1 MNNQCEG
8 IILHQRE
15 YKDNDIILTVLSKEY
30 GKISFVARGIKK
42 ASSKNASSCT
52 PFTKSIFYFNYRETS
67 DLQSLKTA
75 ERIQMY
81 RHIYDDLRKQVIASI
96 ICEMCM
102 KIDCEQH
109 AYLYELLQLCLSYL
123 DVGNNDYGVFAFFTA
138 KMNEVAGV
146 NPDVDGCV
154 HCGNDHNIAGISIYD
169 GGFICA
175 NCFDVSKHQHI
186 SIDRLRFF
194 RLFHKAKINDYPILE
209 SLKMYSYQDVEPI
222 ITMFIEYS
230 GIHLTGMKL
239 LREIITFEP
248 IE

>member
-8 IILHQRE
+8 IVLHQRE
-15 YKDNDIILTVLSKEY
+15 YKDNDMILTVLSKDY

-102 KIDCEQH
+102 KIDSEQFP
-109 AYLYELLQLCLSYL
+109 YLYELLQQCLSYL
-123 DVGNNDYGVFAFFTA
+123 DTGNNDYGVFAFFTA

-186 SIDRLRFF
+186 SIERLRFF

-209 SLKMYSYQDVEPI
+209 ALKTYSYQDIEPI